1 MSEKLRILVTGFGPF
16 PGAPYNPT
24 QPLVARLTRLRRPAF
39 TDVELSSHIFPV
51 TYRAVDRE
59 LPLAL
64 QKHRPH
70 ALLMFGLAGRT
81 GYLRVETRAR
91 NAVTMLW
98 PDAAQTRARKGS
110 IADGAD
116 AQRFGPHTAKLLRAA
131 EGTGLDARAS
141 RDAGS
146 YLCNYLSW
154 RAIEAVDAGNGPRL
168 AAFVHIP
175 PLARGGAPRRKGFP
189 RITLEELV
197 DAGEA
202 MLLEMV
208 RLARSEPRRV
218 GKAKRAHHCV
228 RRIEMVGTAQTRL
241 CPPYRPRPHPTLTLP
256 RTIAAFRP
264 RLHHAAPHFRDTYE
278 CANAAICIARGP
290 PWT

>member
-1 MSEKLRILVTGFGPF
+1 MSDKLRILVTGFGPF
-16 PGAPYNPT
+16 PGAPWNPT

-39 TDVELSSHIFPV
+39 ADVELSHHIFPV
-51 TYRAVDRE
+51 TYKAVDRE

-64 QKHRPH
+64 AQHQPH
-70 ALLMFGLAGRT
+70 ALLMFGLASRT
-81 GYLRVETRAR
+81 GYVRIETRAR

-98 PDAAQTRARKGS
+98 PDASQARSRKGS
-110 IADGAD
+110 IEGGAD
-116 AQRFGPHTAKLLRAA
+116 AKMFGPHTAKLLRAA
-131 EGTGLDARAS
+131 DGSGLDARAS

-154 RAIEAVDAGNGPRL
+154 RAIEAVEADNGPRL

-175 PLARGGAPRRKGFP
+175 PLARPGSPRRKGFP

-208 RLARSEPRRV
+208 RLAR
-218 GKAKRAHHCV
+218 RA
-228 RRIEMVGTAQTRL
+228 TS
-241 CPPYRPRPHPTLTLP
+241 
-256 RTIAAFRP
+256 
-264 RLHHAAPHFRDTYE
+264 
-278 CANAAICIARGP
+278 
-290 PWT
+290 

>member
-1 MSEKLRILVTGFGPF
+1 LTEKLRILVTGFGPF
-16 PGAPYNPT
+16 PGAPWNPT

-39 TDVELSSHIFPV
+39 SDVELSGHIFPV
-51 TYRAVDRE
+51 TYQAVDRE

-64 QKHRPH
+64 KKHQPH

-81 GYLRVETRAR
+81 GYLRIETRAR

-98 PDAAQTRARKGS
+98 PDAAQTRVRKGS

-116 AQRFGPHTAKLLRAA
+116 AHRFGPHTAKLLRAA
-131 EGTGLDARAS
+131 DGTGIDARAS

-154 RAIEAVDAGNGPRL
+154 RAIEAVDARNGPRL
-168 AAFVHIP
+168 AAFIHIP
-175 PLARGGAPRRKGFP
+175 PLARSGAVRRKGSP
-189 RITLEELV
+189 RITLEERV

-208 RLARSEPRRV
+208 RLAR
-218 GKAKRAHHCV
+218 
-228 RRIEMVGTAQTRL
+228 
-241 CPPYRPRPHPTLTLP
+241 
-256 RTIAAFRP
+256 
-264 RLHHAAPHFRDTYE
+264 
-278 CANAAICIARGP
+278 RGSDFKHN
-290 PWT
+290 